1 MTVEA
6 TEENLRHYYIDLN
19 TRIEVMPEV
28 FGMPKGTLRKRL
40 AKFGI
45 KKPQNLAGKNVTETH
60 LKNDPDYFKNLNSDP
75 DKTRRAQAAAVISRR
90 ANRIASLEAEGAS
103 FEEVYRVFITEN
115 NSIIKTGEHFNR
127 NKGQMRSLLS
137 FYNITKSPELVKD
150 CRETGFAELYAD
162 SERVAE
168 MVGKTQTTIRERYGS
183 NWYYNH
189 ASQEEL
195 AVFAI
200 LEEAYPDLEII
211 NGTYEIIRRPGT
223 GGAMQLDFYFP
234 EIRFAVEYNGIRFH
248 DKSAYLEDLENGTM
262 NSREALK
269 DYLCKMEG
277 IPLVH
282 VWSDEY
288 KDGPEGILNDLFE
301 MINER
306 VRTFAIPLAV

>member
-1 MTVEA
+1 MAVEV

-19 TRIEVMPEV
+19 TRIVDMSEV
-28 FGMPKGTLRKRL
+28 FGMPLGTLRKRL
-40 AKFGI
+40 AKLEI
-45 KKPQNLAGKNVTETH
+45 RKSSDLAGKNVTATH
-60 LKNDPDYFKNLNSDP
+60 LKNDPDYFKNLSPGP
-75 DKTRRAQAAAVISRR
+75 DGLRKAQAAGVIARR
-90 ANRIASLEAEGAS
+90 ANRIAALEAEGAS

-127 NKGQMRSLLS
+127 NKGQIRSLLN

-162 SERVAE
+162 PERVAE
-168 MVGKTQTTIRERYGS
+168 MVGKTQTTIRERYGH

-200 LEEAYPDLEII
+200 LEEAYPNLEIV

-248 DKSAYLEDLENGTM
+248 TKELYLDDLENGTM

-269 DYLCKMEG
+269 DYLCKIEG

-282 VWSDEY
+282 VWSDDY
-288 KDGPEGILNDLFE
+288 KKDPDGILSDLFGK
-301 MINER
+301 IDER
-306 VRTFAIPLAV
+306 IAEVSLPEAA